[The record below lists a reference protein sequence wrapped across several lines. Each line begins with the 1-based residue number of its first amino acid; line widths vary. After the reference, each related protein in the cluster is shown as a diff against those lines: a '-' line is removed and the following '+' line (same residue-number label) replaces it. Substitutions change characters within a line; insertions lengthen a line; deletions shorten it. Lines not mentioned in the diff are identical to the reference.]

1 MLCVRIRIARD
12 NDVQR
17 DNEVKMKRREFVEGS
32 AALGLLA
39 AFSSIARPVPAF
51 SGSSPQKTTATGNA
65 PVSNPLAPPAHGQLP
80 VAFVVSRGT
89 VMIDLAGPW
98 EVFNSVM
105 IMSRGS
111 SMDDQM
117 PFQTYTVAE
126 STQPLT
132 LGGIKIIPDYTFA
145 NAPTPKIVVI
155 PAQAGQTDAMLNW
168 IRKATKT
175 TDVTMSVCT
184 GAFVLASTGLLAGK
198 PATTHHSSYKSLAIQ
213 FPDIRVQPGA
223 RFVESG
229 NIATAGGLTSGIDL
243 ALHVVERYFG
253 RKVAEDTAYMLEYQG
268 TRWTDPASNAT
279 YLQAA
284 VSSDE
289 HPLCPVCGMEV
300 DPKTALTS
308 VYKGKTYY
316 FCSEDH
322 KKQFDAAP
330 EKWL

>member
-1 MLCVRIRIARD
+1 
-12 NDVQR
+12 
-17 DNEVKMKRREFVEGS
+17 MKRREFVEGS

-39 AFSSIARPVPAF
+39 ALSSVAKPVSAL
-51 SGSSPQKTTATGNA
+51 SGSSTKKATASDSAAVTNR
-65 PVSNPLAPPAHGQLP
+65 LTPPSHGKIP
-80 VAFVVSRGT
+80 VAFVVSQGT

-98 EVFNSVM
+98 EVFNNVM

-111 SMDDQM
+111 SMEDQM

-126 STQPLT
+126 STQPVT

-145 NAPTPKIVVI
+145 NAPAPKIVVI
-155 PAQAGQTDAMLNW
+155 PAQNGQTGAMLNW
-168 IRKATKT
+168 IRKVSKT
-175 TDVTMSVCT
+175 TDLTMSVCT

-198 PATTHHSSYKSLAIQ
+198 PATTHHSAYKSLAVQ
-213 FPDIRVQPGA
+213 YPDITVKRGA

-243 ALHVVERYFG
+243 ALRVVERYFG
-253 RKVAEDTAYMLEYQG
+253 RKAAEDTAYQLEYQG
-268 TRWTDPASNAT
+268 TGWTDPASNAT

-284 VSSDE
+284 TGSDE

-300 DPKTALTS
+300 DPKTAPKS

-316 FCSEDH
+316 FCSQDH
-322 KKQFDAAP
+322 KAQFDAAP

>member
-1 MLCVRIRIARD
+1 
-12 NDVQR
+12 
-17 DNEVKMKRREFVEGS
+17 MKRREFVEGS

-39 AFSSIARPVPAF
+39 AFSSVAKPVSAL
-51 SGSSPQKTTATGNA
+51 SGSSTKKATASDSAAVTNR
-65 PVSNPLAPPAHGQLP
+65 LTPPSHGKIP
-80 VAFVVSRGT
+80 VAFVVSQGT

-98 EVFNSVM
+98 EVFNNVM

-111 SMDDQM
+111 SMEDHM

-126 STQPLT
+126 SMQPVT

-145 NAPTPKIVVI
+145 NAPAPKIVVI
-155 PAQAGQTDAMLNW
+155 PAQNGQTGAMLNW
-168 IRKATKT
+168 IRKVSKT

-198 PATTHHSSYKSLAIQ
+198 PATTHHSAYKSLAVQ
-213 FPDIRVQPGA
+213 YPDITVKRGA

-243 ALHVVERYFG
+243 ALRVVERYFG
-253 RKVAEDTAYMLEYQG
+253 RKAAEDTAYQLEYQG
-268 TRWTDPASNAT
+268 TGWTDPASNAT

-284 VSSDE
+284 TGSDE

-300 DPKTALTS
+300 DPKTAPKS

-316 FCSEDH
+316 FCSQDH
-322 KKQFDAAP
+322 KAQFDAAP

>member
-1 MLCVRIRIARD
+1 
-12 NDVQR
+12 
-17 DNEVKMKRREFVEGS
+17 MKRREFVEGS

-39 AFSSIARPVPAF
+39 TFSAIARPVPAL
-51 SGSSPQKTTATGNA
+51 SGSSPQKATATGNA

-126 STQPLT
+126 STQPVT

-145 NAPTPKIVVI
+145 NAPTPKIIVI

-175 TDVTMSVCT
+175 TDLTMSVCT
-184 GAFVLASTGLLAGK
+184 GAFVLASTGLLAGSRRG
-198 PATTHHSSYKSLAIQ
+198 PITATTRASPFGFPISECSLE
-213 FPDIRVQPGA
+213 RGWLN
-223 RFVESG
+223 S
-229 NIATAGGLTSGIDL
+229 ATSPQL
-243 ALHVVERYFG
+243 
-253 RKVAEDTAYMLEYQG
+253 
-268 TRWTDPASNAT
+268 
-279 YLQAA
+279 
-284 VSSDE
+284 
-289 HPLCPVCGMEV
+289 V
-300 DPKTALTS
+300 D
-308 VYKGKTYY
+308 
-316 FCSEDH
+316 
-322 KKQFDAAP
+322 
-330 EKWL
+330 

>member
-1 MLCVRIRIARD
+1 
-12 NDVQR
+12 
-17 DNEVKMKRREFVEGS
+17 MKRREFVERS
-32 AALGLLA
+32 AALGLFA
-39 AFSSIARPVPAF
+39 AVGAIAKPVSALSLSF
-51 SGSSPQKTTATGNA
+51 SPQKTAARDNA
-65 PVSNPLAPPAHGQLP
+65 AASNPLSPPAHGQIP
-80 VAFVVSRGT
+80 VAFVVSKGT

-98 EVFNSVM
+98 EVFNNVL

-126 STQPLT
+126 STQPIT

-145 NAPTPKIVVI
+145 NAPAPQVVVI
-155 PAQAGQTDAMLNW
+155 PAQDGQSDAMLNW
-168 IRKATKT
+168 IRKVTKT

-198 PATTHHSSYKSLAIQ
+198 PATTHHSAYKSLAFKYPNI
-213 FPDIRVQPGA
+213 DVRRGA

-229 NIATAGGLTSGIDL
+229 NLATAGGLTSGIDL
-243 ALHVVERYFG
+243 ALRVVERYFG
-253 RKVAEDTAYMLEYQG
+253 RKVAENTAYQLEYQG
-268 TRWTDPASNAT
+268 TGWTDPASNAA

-284 VSSDE
+284 VSTDE
-289 HPLCPVCGMEV
+289 HPLCPICGMEV
-300 DPKTALTS
+300 DPKTAPKS

-322 KKQFDAAP
+322 KAQFDAAP

>member
-1 MLCVRIRIARD
+1 
-12 NDVQR
+12 
-17 DNEVKMKRREFVEGS
+17 
-32 AALGLLA
+32 
-39 AFSSIARPVPAF
+39 
-51 SGSSPQKTTATGNA
+51 
-65 PVSNPLAPPAHGQLP
+65 
-80 VAFVVSRGT
+80 
-89 VMIDLAGPW
+89 
-98 EVFNSVM
+98 
-105 IMSRGS
+105 
-111 SMDDQM
+111 MDDQM

-126 STQPLT
+126 STQPVT

-155 PAQAGQTDAMLNW
+155 PAQAGQTEAMLDW

-198 PATTHHSSYKSLAIQ
+198 PATTHHNSYKSLAIQ
-213 FPDIRVQPGA
+213 FPDISVQRGA

-229 NIATAGGLTSGIDL
+229 NMATAGGLTSGIDL

-253 RKVAEDTAYMLEYQG
+253 RKVAEGTAYLLEYQG
-268 TRWTDPASNAT
+268 TGWTDPASNAT

-284 VSSDE
+284 VSTSE

-300 DPKTALTS
+300 DPKTALNS
-308 VYKGKTYY
+308 KYKGRIYY